1 MVEQIKIQI
10 LSRIKSEQYRPQK
23 PRRLA
28 KELQLHTDESYGA
41 FRDALRELMHEGRV
55 VVGQGGVVVMPT
67 ERTSRDEF
75 TGTYRHNKRG
85 FGFVVPLDP
94 SAHEDL
100 FIPPGENNAAIT
112 GDVVRAKITSR

>member
-1 MVEQIKIQI
+1 MVEQIKNQI
-10 LSRIKSEQYRPQK
+10 LSRIKSENYRPQK

-28 KELQLHTDESYGA
+28 KDLHLNSEESYGA
-41 FRDALRELMHEGRV
+41 FRDALRELMHDGRV

-94 SAHEDL
+94 AAHEDL
-100 FIPPGENNAAIT
+100 
-112 GDVVRAKITSR
+112 